1 MISHSKKKGFTVME
15 LVIVMTLAVVVL
27 GIIWTMFT
35 ISNKIISDVII
46 KSDLQREGQAIQE
59 KLSNSGMQAIGI
71 QPANEDST
79 SVSGDS
85 TTKEINDIVIDLK
98 DNNGSPYYLKIEK
111 KYLGKTYIDTIKI
124 YELYIDDKLISSNLK
139 SMKVN
144 SEIITNDPN
153 KNAYIQFT
161 IILSKKKTY
170 NNEIINYPIK
180 IMTVFRNKNTAGI

>member
-85 TTKEINDIVIDLK
+85 TTKEINDIVIDLNDK
-98 DNNGSPYYLKIEK
+98 NGSPYYLKIEK